1 MNKYISKNREIIKKL
16 KQDNI
21 KNHNLVFGEV
31 YQANREKGTALS
43 IYVYNDEELMREFGN
58 YSIDVLIKK
67 LEKSEDHY
75 ITTNGKMHL
84 VVNGL

>member
-21 KNHNLVFGEV
+21 ENHNLVFSEV

-43 IYVYNDEELMREFGN
+43 ICVYNDEELMREFGY
-58 YSIDVLIKK
+58 YSIDVLINI